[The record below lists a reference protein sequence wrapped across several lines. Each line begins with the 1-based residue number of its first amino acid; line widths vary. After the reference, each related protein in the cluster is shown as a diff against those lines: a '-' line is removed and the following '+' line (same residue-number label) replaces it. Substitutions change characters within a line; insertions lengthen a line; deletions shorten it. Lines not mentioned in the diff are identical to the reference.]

1 MDKLLSVLMI
11 LVIWLM
17 ASPSA
22 EASWA
27 STILKGPN
35 AGYCQSAYPGRPVD
49 FIHAK
54 DLSKCPE
61 NRKSGTV
68 RQKTQQG
75 APRKKPNSTPVAAP
89 TNKVARSGVL
99 PTAPVNKVAL
109 SGERVRVGFS
119 FHVNAD
125 CRSAGEIKS
134 RMLEHPKNG
143 VAEMVTEKGF
153 TGYPKDDQRYYC
165 NDTKTDVQAYYYKSR
180 EDFKGKDRFVVEVF
194 YSNGNY
200 RERLFNIDV
209 R

>member
-1 MDKLLSVLMI
+1 MNKLLSFLMVL
-11 LVIWLM
+11 LIWLM

-22 EASWA
+22 EANWN
-27 STILKGPN
+27 STILLGPN
-35 AGYCQSAYPGRPVD
+35 AGYCVSARPGQPVGR
-49 FIHAK
+49 IYAK
-54 DLSKCPE
+54 DVSRCPE
-61 NRKSGTV
+61 NRRSGAV

-75 APRKKPNSTPVAAP
+75 TPVKKPKSIGVSA
-89 TNKVARSGVL
+89 GVL

-125 CRSAGEIKS
+125 CRSAGEIKY